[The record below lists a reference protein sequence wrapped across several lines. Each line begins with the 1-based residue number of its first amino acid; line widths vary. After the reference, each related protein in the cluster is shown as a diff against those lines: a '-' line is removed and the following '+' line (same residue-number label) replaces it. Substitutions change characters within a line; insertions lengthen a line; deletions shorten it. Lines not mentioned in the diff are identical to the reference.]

1 MTAGE
6 IAYHAPMRPVRLAYQ
21 VLYVAAT
28 VGFALCGLGL
38 LVLAGTHLVDGAWP
52 GGQVTVSARF
62 QSFLEAIG
70 VITIA
75 VASLE
80 LSQTVLE
87 EEVLRDAQ
95 MSAPTR
101 VRRFLS
107 RFMVVVVVSA
117 SVEFLIAIFEL
128 FHGEAQHMIQ
138 AASIGVATAA
148 LLVGWGAFIRWNRSA
163 EELEPDSLAKAKAED
178 RKVEE

>member
-1 MTAGE
+1 
-6 IAYHAPMRPVRLAYQ
+6 MRLVRLAYQ
-21 VLYVAAT
+21 ALYVAAT

-38 LVLAGTHLVDGAWP
+38 LVLAGSHLIDGAWP
-52 GGQVTVSARF
+52 GGDGSVSGRF
-62 QSFLEAIG
+62 QSFLEGIG
-70 VITIA
+70 VLTIA

-117 SVEFLIAIFEL
+117 SVEFLIAVFEL
-128 FHGEAQHMIQ
+128 FHGGAQHMIQ

-148 LLVGWGAFIRWNRSA
+148 LLVGWGVFIRWNKSA
-163 EELEPDSLAKAKAED
+163 ELLEPDSLSKAKAED
-178 RKVEE
+178 RKVEK

>member
-1 MTAGE
+1 V
-6 IAYHAPMRPVRLAYQ
+6 RSVRLAYQ

-38 LVLAGTHLVDGAWP
+38 LVVGGAHLLEGVWP
-52 GGQVTVSARF
+52 GDGGAVTARF
-62 QSFLEAIG
+62 QSFLEAVG

-75 VASLE
+75 VASFE

-128 FHGEAQHMIQ
+128 FHGKTEQMIQ

-148 LLVGWGAFIRWNRSA
+148 LLIGWGAFIRWNRSA
-163 EELEPDSLAKAKAED
+163 EELEPDSLSKAKAED
-178 RKVEE
+178 RKVEK

>member
-1 MTAGE
+1 
-6 IAYHAPMRPVRLAYQ
+6 MRIVRIAYQ

-28 VGFALCGLGL
+28 AGFALCGLGL
-38 LVLAGTHLVDGAWP
+38 LVLAASHLLEGAWP
-52 GGQVTVSARF
+52 EGGVTVQQRF

-70 VITIA
+70 VLTIA

-87 EEVLRDAQ
+87 EEVVRDAQ

-107 RFMVVVVVSA
+107 RFMVVVVVA
-117 SVEFLIAIFEL
+117 AGVEFLVATFEL
-128 FHGEAQHMIQ
+128 FHGHPERLMQ

-148 LLVGWGAFIRWNRSA
+148 LLAGWGAFIHWNRSA
-163 EELEPDSLAKAKAED
+163 EELEPDSLARAKAED
-178 RKVEE
+178 RKVEK

>member
-1 MTAGE
+1 MNAPI
-6 IAYHAPMRPVRLAYQ
+6 IAAMRPVRLAYQ
-21 VLYVAAT
+21 ALYVAAA
-28 VGFALCGLGL
+28 VGFGLCGLGL
-38 LVLAGTHLVDGAWP
+38 LVLAGGHLVEGVWP
-52 GGQVTVSARF
+52 GDEESGGGRF

-128 FHGEAQHMIQ
+128 FHGQAQHMVQ

-148 LLVGWGAFIRWNRSA
+148 LLIGWGAFIRWNRSA
-163 EELEPDSLAKAKAED
+163 EELEPDSLSKAKAED
-178 RKVEE
+178 RKVEK

>member
-1 MTAGE
+1 
-6 IAYHAPMRPVRLAYQ
+6 MRLVRLVYQ

-28 VGFALCGLGL
+28 VGFGVCGLGL
-38 LVLAGTHLVDGAWP
+38 LVLAGGHVLNGIWP
-52 GGQVTVSARF
+52 GGDASDRF
-62 QSFLEAIG
+62 QNLLEGIG
-70 VITIA
+70 MITIA
-75 VASLE
+75 VASIE

-87 EEVLRDAQ
+87 EEVVRDAQ

-128 FHGEAQHMIQ
+128 FHGDAQRLIQ

-148 LLVGWGAFIRWNRSA
+148 LLIGWGAFIHWNRGA
-163 EELEPDSLAKAKAED
+163 EKLEPDSLSKAKAED
-178 RKVEE
+178 RKVEQ

>member
-1 MTAGE
+1 MTAAE

-21 VLYVAAT
+21 VFYVTAT

-38 LVLAGTHLVDGAWP
+38 LVLAGTHLVHGAWP
-52 GGQVTVSARF
+52 DGQVTISARF

-128 FHGEAQHMIQ
+128 HGETENMIQ

-148 LLVGWGAFIRWNRSA
+148 LLVGWGAFVRWNRSA
-163 EELEPDSLAKAKAED
+163 EELEPDSLEKAKAED
-178 RKVEE
+178 EKVES